1 MPAKNLLL
9 AASLFWCAV
18 TSFAADPKKPDCAPF
33 ALPDM
38 KLTWVAPDI
47 VHNGTPLQVS
57 NFDSSDSVQTV
68 LARYR
73 REWKASTLN
82 PQDAIEYPIK
92 NYQVIAKMLGLC
104 FYTVQVKKNPA
115 TSGSTGVLAV
125 SQIQPNQQAP
135 VLGKDFPMMS
145 GSQVAAD
152 MKHRDPGKEART
164 IVLMNQFS
172 TNANADFYRRVL
184 GNEGW
189 TVLSDHL
196 IPNKGGNGNSQTITF
211 RRGFNETSM
220 VIARTQGGSSVLAN
234 LVDKP

>member
-1 MPAKNLLL
+1 MPSKTLLL
-9 AASLFWCAV
+9 AASTAMCAL
-18 TSFAADPKKPDCAPF
+18 SAFAADPKKPDCAPF

-47 VHNGTPLQVS
+47 VHNGTPMQVR
-57 NFDSSDSVQTV
+57 NFESTDTAQTV

-73 REWKASTLN
+73 REWKASAQN

-92 NYQVIAKMLGLC
+92 DYLVIAKMLDLC
-104 FYTVQVKKNPA
+104 FYTVQVKKDPA
-115 TSGSTGVLAV
+115 TSGSTGVLTV
-125 SQIQPNQQAP
+125 SQIQTNQQAP

-184 GNEGW
+184 GNDGW
-189 TVLSDHL
+189 TVLNDHV